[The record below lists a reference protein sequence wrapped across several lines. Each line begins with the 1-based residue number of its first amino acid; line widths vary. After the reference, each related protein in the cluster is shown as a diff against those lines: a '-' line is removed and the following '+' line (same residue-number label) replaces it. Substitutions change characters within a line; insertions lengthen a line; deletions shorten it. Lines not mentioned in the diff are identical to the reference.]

1 MYEEGLDQ
9 LIPKRPS
16 SLGPASLL
24 AAPHRRERMG
34 WEVGLRLPPQER
46 QPQPGLQ
53 GCRAETS
60 SLTLPLGPSA
70 ERLFSHSTPV
80 GN

>member
-1 MYEEGLDQ
+1 
-9 LIPKRPS
+9 
-16 SLGPASLL
+16 
-24 AAPHRRERMG
+24 MG

-80 GN
+80 GK